1 MVGTERYVRNSTAD
15 FLVFTKDSETDGIE
29 VRVQDHEVWLT
40 QKGIGQLFDVDR
52 SVVAKHLRNIFAENE
67 LSESTTCAKFA
78 QVADNGKTYHYK
90 FYSLPAIIAVGY
102 RTNSTRAT
110 QFRQWATKVL
120 DTFTRQGY
128 VLDKDRLINGQIFDE
143 DYFDH
148 LVSEIQEIRAS
159 ERRFYQKITDIYATA
174 VDYSVDSKTTKD
186 FFATVQNKMHYA
198 VHGSTAAE
206 VIVQRA
212 DHTKDHMG
220 LTSWKNAPNGK
231 ISKHKEES
239 RHMDTLMS
247 LQMSDPIA
255 QHLGSWSQEINVLS
269 ICLRIALAVFLT
281 SVIGCERS
289 SKRHSAGLRTFVLIS
304 FSSTICMIL
313 DIYLMQTQAI
323 DIPILSAATM
333 ISAASISGKSIL
345 FSSRGQIKGLTTSA
359 ALWSCAALGFTIGAG
374 LYTVTLIVFAFLL
387 CILSA
392 FPTIEVYLKNR
403 SNHFEIHLEL
413 KNIEYL
419 RDFVTVSRRLGLRI
433 DDIESN
439 PAYVGSGLSVYTITV
454 TICSSELKKYK
465 THHEII
471 EALKSLDYIYHLEE
485 LR

>member
-1 MVGTERYVRNSTAD
+1 MAGTERYVRNSTAD

-186 FFATVQNKMHYA
+186 FFATVQNKMHWA
-198 VHGSTAAE
+198 AHGQTAAE
-206 VIVQRA
+206 KIFYSA
-212 DHTKDHMG
+212 DSSKPNMG
-220 LTSWKNAPNGK
+220 LRSFSGSHPTQSDALVAKNYCTEDELLALNDIVSAYLDLAEMQARRRIPMYMSDWIDTLDGFLKLSKHEILTHAGK
-231 ISKHKEES
+231 ISAAAAERKAKEEY
-239 RHMDTLMS
+239 RKYKE
-247 LQMSDPIA
+247 LQ
-255 QHLGSWSQEINVLS
+255 
-269 ICLRIALAVFLT
+269 
-281 SVIGCERS
+281 SVE
-289 SKRHSAGLRTFVLIS
+289 L
-304 FSSTICMIL
+304 
-313 DIYLMQTQAI
+313 
-323 DIPILSAATM
+323 
-333 ISAASISGKSIL
+333 
-345 FSSRGQIKGLTTSA
+345 SRGEKDYIA
-359 ALWSCAALGFTIGAG
+359 ALE
-374 LYTVTLIVFAFLL
+374 
-387 CILSA
+387 SA
-392 FPTIEVYLKNR
+392 EQKL
-403 SNHFEIHLEL
+403 
-413 KNIEYL
+413 
-419 RDFVTVSRRLGLRI
+419 
-433 DDIESN
+433 
-439 PAYVGSGLSVYTITV
+439 
-454 TICSSELKKYK
+454 LKK
-465 THHEII
+465 
-471 EALKSLDYIYHLEE
+471 SDQ
-485 LR
+485 